1 MFNLRANSNRCTTCG
16 GSGRLRVAVL
26 NRRGEVHKNLSDV
39 GCEAC
44 NGVGEFMTAARYS
57 AQNYGQQGRDNA

>member
-1 MFNLRANSNRCTTCG
+1 MLNPLLNSKRCVTCG
-16 GSGRLRVAVL
+16 GSGRLRFAVL
-26 NRRGEVHKNLSDV
+26 NKRGEVHKSMPDIECD
-39 GCEAC
+39 GC